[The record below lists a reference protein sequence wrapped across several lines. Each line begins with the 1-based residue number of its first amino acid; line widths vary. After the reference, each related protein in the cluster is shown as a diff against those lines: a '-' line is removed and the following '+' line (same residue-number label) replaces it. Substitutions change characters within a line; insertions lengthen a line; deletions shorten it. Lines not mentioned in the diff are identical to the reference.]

1 MGKYKVQIREMSKF
15 DSEEAEWIAAEFDNE
30 NDANEFAGRWV
41 RASLEELRRENQ
53 SKESLKEQWSL
64 FGDDAVV
71 LENGFCGSHN
81 LDFFIDKPATPEE
94 IDWKSLKDKSL
105 KK

>member
-1 MGKYKVQIREMSKF
+1 MSKF
-15 DSEEAEWIAAEFDNE
+15 DSEEDEWIAAEFDNE
-30 NDANEFAGRWV
+30 NDAREFARRWT

-53 SKESLKEQWSL
+53 SKEDLKKQWSL

-71 LENGFCGSHN
+71 LGIGYSASSE
-81 LDFFIDKPATPEE
+81 LDFFIKNPAKPEE
-94 IDWKSLKDKSL
+94 IDWKTLKGKSL